1 MNERTLLA
9 LLLLSLAAA
18 CRGDGDDVEP
28 YARDV
33 ADAIPRIETAMGLR
47 FKSPPKLETRSK
59 DQVRQFVEAQFN
71 ERQPAAQLAG
81 EEIALKRLGLIPD
94 SMNLRGFLL
103 DLYAEQIAGYYDP
116 ETKVLYVVD
125 GADETIARITI
136 RHELIH
142 ALQDQYVNLDSI
154 QQSREDSDRLT
165 AAMAVIEG
173 QATYESMQV
182 ELGGNIGARLPGGWD
197 AMRDL
202 IRQQSA
208 QMPVFSRAPLV
219 IQETAVFP
227 YLSGAEFV
235 RRFEERGPTASLF
248 ARFPVSTEQVMHPAA
263 FESSPPDA
271 PTRVNLGT
279 PRGGTRVH
287 DDTMGEFG
295 TRIFLFEHLRDQSA
309 AVRGAAGWD
318 GDRYMVVRTRGGEGL
333 VWLSLWDTSLDAG
346 EFGDL
351 ATQTAVRRFGRNG
364 ERSIPGGAEFTTA
377 GRVVRITG
385 GEVRGRPYVLYVD
398 IPAGTP
404 PALIDPAQV
413 TLAR

>member
-1 MNERTLLA
+1 MTHRTLLV
-9 LLLLSLAAA
+9 LLLLGSSTA
-18 CRGDGDDVEP
+18 CRGDGESSQP

-33 ADAIPRIETAMGLR
+33 ADAIPRIEEAMGLK
-47 FKSPPKLETRSK
+47 FKTPPTLESRSK
-59 DQVRQFVEAQFN
+59 DQVRQFVEGQFN

-94 SMNLRGFLL
+94 SMNLRDFLL

-116 ETKVLYVVD
+116 ETKVLYVVE
-125 GADETIARITI
+125 GADETIARLTI

-154 QQSREDSDRLT
+154 QQSRDDSDRLM

-182 ELGGNIGARLPGGWD
+182 ELGGSLGSRLPGGWD

-235 RRFEERGPTASLF
+235 RRFEERSPDSSLF
-248 ARFPVSTEQVMHPAA
+248 TRFPASTEQVMHPAA
-263 FESSPPDA
+263 FESSPPDM
-271 PTRVNLGT
+271 PTGVTLGS

-287 DDTMGEFG
+287 DDAMGEFG
-295 TRIFLFEHLRDQSA
+295 TRIFLFEHLRDQNA

-318 GDRYMVVRTRGGEGL
+318 GDRYMVVRTASGDAL
-333 VWLSLWDTSLDAG
+333 VWLSVWDSPLDAG

-351 ATQTAVRRFGRNG
+351 AKQTAARRFGRNG
-364 ERSIPGGAEFTTA
+364 ERTIPGGTEFATT

-385 GEVRGRPYVLYVD
+385 GEIRGRPYVLYVD
-398 IPAGTP
+398 VPAGAPTS
-404 PALIDPAQV
+404 LIDPARV
-413 TLAR
+413 ELAP

>member
-1 MNERTLLA
+1 MTHRTLLVLF
-9 LLLLSLAAA
+9 LLCASTA
-18 CRGDGDDVEP
+18 CRGDGEPSQP

-33 ADAIPRIETAMGLR
+33 ADAIPRIEEAMGLEFR
-47 FKSPPKLETRSK
+47 SPPTLESRSRE
-59 DQVRQFVEAQFN
+59 QVRQFVEAQFN

-94 SMNLRGFLL
+94 SMDLRDFLL

-142 ALQDQYVNLDSI
+142 ALQDQYVDLDSI
-154 QQSREDSDRLT
+154 QQSRDDSDRLT

-182 ELGGNIGARLPGGWD
+182 ELGGSLGSRLPGGWD

-235 RRFEERGPTASLF
+235 RRFEERAPDSSLF

-263 FESSPPDA
+263 FESVPPDT
-271 PTRVNLGT
+271 PTRVTLGS

-287 DDTMGEFG
+287 DDALGEFG
-295 TRIFLFEHLRDQSA
+295 TRIFLFEHLRDQNA

-318 GDRYMVVRTRGGEGL
+318 GDRYMIVRTAGGDAL
-333 VWLSLWDTSLDAG
+333 VWLSVWDTPLDAG

-351 ATQTAVRRFGRNG
+351 AKQTAARRFGRNG
-364 ERSIPGGAEFTTA
+364 ERTIPGGTEFTSA

-385 GEVRGRPYVLYVD
+385 GELRGRPYVLYLDV
-398 IPAGTP
+398 PAGAPTT
-404 PALIDPAQV
+404 LIDPARV
-413 TLAR
+413 ELAP